1 MRRRLALLVGATTS
15 LVLAAFLIPLGLLL
29 QQVAADRAAIEAT
42 REAESIVPLVATLDR
57 STLAATLELRSADDL
72 SSVPLTVFLP
82 DGTVLGDDVR
92 RSPAVDLAQ
101 QGRSMTAV
109 APGGREVLIAALGL
123 SEGTAVVRTYV
134 SDAQMGAGVARA
146 WLILGLLGAGL
157 LGLGLLVADRLARS
171 TVRSLHDLDA
181 VARRLGDGDLDARA
195 RPATV
200 PELSEVATT
209 LNALAGRIRELLV
222 RERESVADLSHRIRT
237 PLTVL
242 RIEAEALDSSDETLR
257 LTRAVD
263 ALQRAVDQA
272 IVDAREGVASGASAS
287 GGSGCDAASVAYDRT
302 SFWQVLAEE
311 EGRDVSTNLPTT
323 LLPVGVPAADLA
335 ALLDALLGNV
345 FAHTPEGTAFA
356 VGLHGRGERGA
367 VLTVSDAGPG
377 LPADAALLDRG
388 ASGGGSTGLGLDI
401 VRRTAEASR
410 GHIALG
416 TSASG
421 GLEVTVELGPPGAGR
436 AGRPPPPP
444 RPGGRTRPGQDRPSP
459 DR

>member
-29 QQVAADRAAIEAT
+29 QQVAADRAVGEAT
-42 REAESIVPLVATLDR
+42 REAESVVPLVATLDR
-57 STLAATLELRSADDL
+57 STLASTLELRSADDV
-72 SSVPLTVFLP
+72 SRVPVTVFLP

-101 QGRSMTAV
+101 QGRSITAV

-123 SEGTAVVRTYV
+123 PDGTAVVRSYV
-134 SDAQMGAGVARA
+134 SDAQMRVGVTRA

-157 LGLGLLVADRLARS
+157 LVLGLVVADRLARS

-195 RPATV
+195 RPASV
-200 PELSEVATT
+200 PELSEVGTT
-209 LNALAGRIRELLV
+209 LNALAGRIRELLT

-242 RIEAEALDSSDETLR
+242 RIEAEALTTDEAAR
-257 LTRAVD
+257 LTSAVD
-263 ALQRAVDQA
+263 ALERAVDQA
-272 IVDAREGVASGASAS
+272 IIEARRGVTDRGVASG
-287 GGSGCDAASVAYDRT
+287 GPMCDAVSVVYDRIG
-302 SFWQVLAEE
+302 FWQVLAEE
-311 EGRDVSTNLPTT
+311 ESREVATDVPTT
-323 LLPVGVPAADLA
+323 LLPVGLSAGDLA
-335 ALLDALLGNV
+335 ALVDALLGNV

-356 VGLHGRGERGA
+356 VRLCGTPAGGV

-377 LPADAALLDRG
+377 IPPGAVVLDRG

-401 VRRTAEASR
+401 VRRTAEASG
-410 GHIALG
+410 GHIVLG
-416 TSASG
+416 VSPLG

-436 AGRPPPPP
+436 AGPPPPP
-444 RPGGRTRPGQDRPSP
+444 PHSVDHRVADPGTPSP
-459 DR
+459 GR